1 MNVVEVVKGVGGLVG
16 GLSASYTVQTVLNM
30 LKPDGLT
37 KIGKVAWTIGACTLG
52 GVAGV
57 VAQKH
62 VEDQIDVIKEA
73 VDIFRGKEPEA
84 E

>member
-30 LKPDGLT
+30 LKPNELT

-73 VDIFRGKEPEA
+73 FDIFRGKEPEA